1 MSTKSANYHH
11 HRDRAKLAQR
21 SPSQRRTSFS
31 LICAHAERRAAS
43 GGGHAV
49 VDGVRVFER
58 PQAVYRV
65 SRVGEEVSSVQLACV
80 TRNYKGKA
88 PIPHPIVLNLRY
100 SLLLNA
106 SFDHVGTS
114 KRRPRYDVC
123 R

>member
-1 MSTKSANYHH
+1 MPTQSVVL
-11 HRDRAKLAQR
+11 R
-21 SPSQRRTSFS
+21 
-31 LICAHAERRAAS
+31 
-43 GGGHAV
+43 AV
-49 VDGVRVFER
+49 VDMRWWTVF
-58 PQAVYRV
+58 VYLNDPKQYAV